1 MFEDLNKK
9 LKKDPEL
16 RKHYQQGKLILD
28 VTELVSK
35 LMEKKRIN
43 KTKLAGLL
51 GKGNSYITQLLD
63 GTTNMTLRTI
73 SDVFTSLDAEL
84 VVSACSLSLE
94 ASQTYQYY
102 EAEDLVQTTIDLST
116 DDLLDADWIQK
127 DNVGELAA

>member
-16 RKHYQQGKLILD
+16 KKYYQQEKLILD

-84 VVSACSLSLE
+84 VVNAGSLSLE
-94 ASQTYQYY
+94 LGQTCEY
-102 EAEDLVQTTIDLST
+102 EADDLMQTTIDTLPEE
-116 DDLLDADWIQK
+116 LLHKNWIPTRRI
-127 DNVGELAA
+127 AS